1 MNRKEIKEEAKAKYK
16 NNKLNIW
23 IPLLIWGVITTIVSL
38 IAKSAGD
45 VMITSSGDI
54 TISRNIYSIIIGMI
68 QSLFIVWYYKY
79 ILDFVRTGKFE
90 SFKETLTILK
100 DNWIIIILGY
110 ILINITVS
118 LGYILLIIPGIILTL
133 GFSMFNY
140 IVADNKAEGTIDGL
154 KKSWKLMKGYKW
166 DYFVFSLS
174 FIGWYFLCVLTLG
187 ILFIWVIPYCN
198 TAFAIYYEKLQQT
211 KTLSENN

>member
-68 QSLFIVWYYKY
+68 QSLFIVCYYKY
-79 ILDFVRTGKFE
+79 ILNFVRTGKFE